1 MSLGTQTTC
10 AVAGGA
16 AYCWGNNSSN
26 GAGYDPRGYFS
37 TPMKISGLNG
47 TVTAVT
53 TNSVASCAQVS
64 DKFYCWGD
72 NNQGGLGIGSTDPV
86 NAPVQVAF

>member
-1 MSLGTQTTC
+1 MCGRRRGRLLLGKQQLER
-10 AVAGGA
+10 GRIR
-16 AYCWGNNSSN
+16 S
-26 GAGYDPRGYFS
+26 PRYFS